1 MYRYAR
7 RGGPNESR
15 GCNRLQDFI
24 RTCICSWILVSSAWL
39 ADNLGSVR
47 VIDCSWHLPA
57 TGRSAHAEFTAAHI
71 PGAVFLDLDAV
82 ADTTSSL
89 PHMLPPAEVLAAWC
103 ALNGIAPGQSLVVYD
118 DSDVRSAARGWWM
131 LKRFGFASVAV
142 LDGGLGKWRAEGPAG
157 RRTAHT
163 AFGSR
168 PGPHTRR
175 RCRAHAR
182 CHARQ
187 CGYQGGAGR
196 RCARRPRFRA
206 EVPEARPG
214 LRAGHIPGS
223 FNLPYTDL
231 FNADGTYKDKA
242 GLAAAF
248 ATIGVDPARP
258 AVATCGSGVTAAT
271 LVFAAHQLGHRMA
284 LYDGAWTE
292 WGAQPDTPVAIGA

>member
-1 MYRYAR
+1 MLLD
-7 RGGPNESR
+7 P
-15 GCNRLQDFI
+15 
-24 RTCICSWILVSSAWL
+24 LVSSAWL

-103 ALNGIAPGQSLVVYD
+103 AQNGIAPGQSLVVYD

-142 LDGGLGKWRAEGPAG
+142 LDGGLGTWRAEGRPLDAGPPTPLSGPAPALSLDAG
-157 RRTAHT
+157 AVRTLGAMR
-163 AFGSR
+163 ANVD
-168 PGPHTRR
+168 TR
-175 RCRAHAR
+175 AEQVVDAR
-182 CHARQ
+182 
-187 CGYQGGAGR
+187 GG
-196 RCARRPRFRA
+196 PRFRA